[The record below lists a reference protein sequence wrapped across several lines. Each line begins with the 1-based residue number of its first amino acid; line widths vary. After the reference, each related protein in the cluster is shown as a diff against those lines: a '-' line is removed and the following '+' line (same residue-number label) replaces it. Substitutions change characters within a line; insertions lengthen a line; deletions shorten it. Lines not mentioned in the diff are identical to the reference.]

1 MKSPGTKS
9 SAETNCHWP
18 SRNTRAFTGN
28 RIFQHCPIC
37 GEPAVK
43 GATGDALR
51 PNRESGFSADRHKRT
66 FTGQIDGESTVRALQ
81 VQRPDKSA
89 RMVSVQRFRGK
100 LGSRKGT
107 FVLQG
112 QETVENGKIRA
123 TWFVVPG
130 SGTEDLASCAAGAA
144 SKASLGKDPTDGST
158 IGSNNRDSLEK
169 RYIHPIAQMRS
180 VTSRAYRCK
189 NARTM

>member
-1 MKSPGTKS
+1 MPYDQTVSLDLVQIDIS
-9 SAETNCHWP
+9 E
-18 SRNTRAFTGN
+18 
-28 RIFQHCPIC
+28 
-37 GEPAVK
+37 
-43 GATGDALR
+43 
-51 PNRESGFSADRHKRT
+51 T

-112 QETVENGKIRA
+112 QETVDNGKIRA

-130 SGTEDLASCAAGAA
+130 SGTEDLARLCGEGGFEGEF
-144 SKASLGKDPTDGST
+144 GKGSDGWL
-158 IGSNNRDSLEK
+158 DYWFE
-169 RYIHPIAQMRS
+169 
-180 VTSRAYRCK
+180 
-189 NARTM
+189 

>member
-1 MKSPGTKS
+1 
-9 SAETNCHWP
+9 
-18 SRNTRAFTGN
+18 
-28 RIFQHCPIC
+28 
-37 GEPAVK
+37 
-43 GATGDALR
+43 
-51 PNRESGFSADRHKRT
+51 
-66 FTGQIDGESTVRALQ
+66 
-81 VQRPDKSA
+81 
-89 RMVSVQRFRGK
+89 MVSVQRFRGK